1 MLIVIEP
8 IHSRTNLV
16 ENIQEIKLQPV
27 SSLRSQEPFCNILA
41 ISDKTI
47 RCNCPIFAVLQL
59 TLNLVLNCFEYLMNL
74 RLMV

>member
-27 SSLRSQEPFCNILA
+27 SSLRFQEPFCNILA
-41 ISDKTI
+41 ISDKT
-47 RCNCPIFAVLQL
+47 V
-59 TLNLVLNCFEYLMNL
+59 
-74 RLMV
+74 